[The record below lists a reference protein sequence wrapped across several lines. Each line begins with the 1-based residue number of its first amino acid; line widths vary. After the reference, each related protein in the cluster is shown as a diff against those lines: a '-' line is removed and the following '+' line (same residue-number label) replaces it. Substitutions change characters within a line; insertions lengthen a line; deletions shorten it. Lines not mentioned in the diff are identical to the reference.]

1 MILTT
6 ENASSPAS
14 AQGSGGNAP
23 TLALA
28 RLTPRLRL
36 VLAIVLIAD
45 VLDLMD
51 STTTNIA
58 APTIVR
64 EIGGGESP
72 VKWLGASYALA
83 IGVLLV
89 VGGRLG
95 DRFGKRRMFLIGIAG
110 FGLASVFCGLSIGPT
125 MLIAGRFVQGGFG
138 AVLIPQGAGL
148 LLKTFSGKQFPVVA
162 MVFGLVLG
170 GSAVLRPIV
179 AGVIISAKI
188 DRLNWRPM
196 FLINIGLS
204 VIGFVAGAVLLGAA
218 MVGLTYGL
226 IGGSTDG
233 WTVAPIANIVAGV
246 LLFGAF
252 AVGQRTAAGPLLF
265 AEPAGQPRVH
275 LRLAARLDLFRR
287 GQRLRLR
294 RLTVLPLSLRLSPV
308 RASLGLSPLMVGI
321 IASSFFA
328 RPLIPKLGRR
338 LVVAGLL
345 VTLAGVIGLI
355 STAAAPPAHIN
366 SWTMAPSILGFGIDA
381 YFSSI
386 FDVVVGDVAP
396 DAAGSA
402 SGSLSAVQQ
411 LASAIGSAVVTT
423 VFFARLPHSVVHAL
437 RTSLII
443 VGGIVVLWPRPGV
456 AAAGKAD
463 QDAEAPT

>member
-1 MILTT
+1 MPSLL
-6 ENASSPAS
+6 
-14 AQGSGGNAP
+14 GN
-23 TLALA
+23 
-28 RLTPRLRL
+28 R
-36 VLAIVLIAD
+36 
-45 VLDLMD
+45 
-51 STTTNIA
+51 
-58 APTIVR
+58 
-64 EIGGGESP
+64 
-72 VKWLGASYALA
+72 
-83 IGVLLV
+83 
-89 VGGRLG
+89 
-95 DRFGKRRMFLIGIAG
+95 G
-110 FGLASVFCGLSIGPT
+110 FTF
-125 MLIAGRFVQGGFG
+125 
-138 AVLIPQGAGL
+138 GL
-148 LLKTFSGKQFPVVA
+148 LL
-162 MVFGLVLG
+162 
-170 GSAVLRPIV
+170 
-179 AGVIISAKI
+179 
-188 DRLNWRPM
+188 
-196 FLINIGLS
+196 
-204 VIGFVAGAVLLGAA
+204 
-218 MVGLTYGL
+218 GLTYFAAVNGFAY
-226 IGGSTDG
+226 GAS
-233 WTVAPIANIVAGV
+233 
-246 LLFGAF
+246 LF
-252 AVGQRTAAGPLLF
+252 
-265 AEPAGQPRVH
+265 
-275 LRLAARLDLFRR
+275 FR
-287 GQRLRLR
+287 
-294 RLTVLPLSLRLSPV
+294 LSLRLSPV

-386 FDVVVGDVAP
+386 FDVAVGDVAP

-463 QDAEAPT
+463 QDAEAPA

>member
-148 LLKTFSGKQFPVVA
+148 LLKTFSGIAVPRRRHGVRPGSWR
-162 MVFGLVLG
+162 FGRPTPDRRWRDHQRQNRQAELAADVPHQHWAFGDRVRRRCGSARRGDGRADLRPYRRFHRRMDG
-170 GSAVLRPIV
+170 CADRQHRRRGSAV
-179 AGVIISAKI
+179 
-188 DRLNWRPM
+188 W
-196 FLINIGLS
+196 
-204 VIGFVAGAVLLGAA
+204 
-218 MVGLTYGL
+218 
-226 IGGSTDG
+226 
-233 WTVAPIANIVAGV
+233 
-246 LLFGAF
+246 
-252 AVGQRTAAGPLLF
+252 
-265 AEPAGQPRVH
+265 
-275 LRLAARLDLFRR
+275 
-287 GQRLRLR
+287 RLR
-294 RLTVLPLSLRLSPV
+294 R
-308 RASLGLSPLMVGI
+308 G
-321 IASSFFA
+321 
-328 RPLIPKLGRR
+328 
-338 LVVAGLL
+338 
-345 VTLAGVIGLI
+345 
-355 STAAAPPAHIN
+355 PAHRGR
-366 SWTMAPSILGFGIDA
+366 SAPLCRA
-381 YFSSI
+381 CW
-386 FDVVVGDVAP
+386 AT
-396 DAAGSA
+396 AGSP
-402 SGSLSAVQQ
+402 SACC
-411 LASAIGSAVVTT
+411 SA
-423 VFFARLPHSVVHAL
+423 
-437 RTSLII
+437 
-443 VGGIVVLWPRPGV
+443 
-456 AAAGKAD
+456 
-463 QDAEAPT
+463 

>member
-294 RLTVLPLSLRLSPV
+294 RLTVLPALAAPV
-308 RASLGLSPLMVGI
+308 ACAGL
-321 IASSFFA
+321 A
-328 RPLIPKLGRR
+328 RPVATDGGDHRF
-338 LVVAGLL
+338 VVLR
-345 VTLAGVIGLI
+345 
-355 STAAAPPAHIN
+355 AAPDPQTRPAARRGRPAGH
-366 SWTMAPSILGFGIDA
+366 PRRGHRVDQHRRR
-381 YFSSI
+381 
-386 FDVVVGDVAP
+386 
-396 DAAGSA
+396 AAGSHQLLDDGPVDPWLRYRRLLQQHLRRRRWRCGAGRGRQRQRIAQRRPATGIGDRLRRRHHRLLRAATPQRRPCAAHQPHHRRRHRRPMA
-402 SGSLSAVQQ
+402 SPWCGCC
-411 LASAIGSAVVTT
+411 
-423 VFFARLPHSVVHAL
+423 R
-437 RTSLII
+437 
-443 VGGIVVLWPRPGV
+443 
-456 AAAGKAD
+456 
-463 QDAEAPT
+463 